1 MRPDTLTDNKII
13 KATREGFGEGL
24 LAIGSDERVYG
35 LCADLTESVQ
45 MHHFAKAYTNRYI
58 EMGIAEQNMAAV
70 ASGIASM
77 GMIPY
82 MASYAAFNP
91 GRNWEQIRTTIA
103 YNNVPVRIIGAHA
116 GLSVGPDGGSHQM
129 LEDIALMRVMPNMTV
144 LVPIDANEAKAMTI
158 ASLEMS
164 GPVYIRLTREKSPL
178 ILPDNYIYNSE
189 PQIIYKT
196 SKTNKLKKLAII
208 TCGPIAYE
216 VLKSIKEIE
225 NHNIELLIINLSTI
239 KPLDEKFML
248 NLIKN
253 YTSILTV
260 EEHQIH
266 GGLGSLIAEFVVRH
280 GNVKMD
286 MIAVKD
292 RFGQSGKTD
301 ELYSE
306 YEIDSLNIIDRAIT
320 LAYK

>member
-1 MRPDTLTDNKII
+1 MRPDTLTDNKIM

-24 LAIGSDERVYG
+24 LQIGNDERVYG

-45 MHHFAKAYTNRYI
+45 MHHFAKAYANRYI

-144 LVPIDANEAKAMTI
+144 LVPIDANEARAMTM
-158 ASLEMS
+158 ASLNMK

-178 ILPDNYIYNSE
+178 ILSDDYVYNSE

-196 SKTNKLKKLAII
+196 PTNKIKKLAII
-208 TCGPIAYE
+208 TCGPIAYQAI
-216 VLKSIKEIE
+216 KSIAEIE
-225 NHNIELLIINLSTI
+225 KHNIELLIVNLSTI

-248 NLIKN
+248 NLIKS
-253 YTSILTV
+253 YSHILTV
-260 EEHQIH
+260 EEHQIY
-266 GGLGSLIAEFVVRH
+266 GGLGSLVAEFVVRH
-280 GNVKMD
+280 GHVKMD
-286 MIAVKD
+286 MVAVKD
-292 RFGQSGKTD
+292 RFGQSGKTE
-301 ELYSE
+301 ELYKE
-306 YEIDSLNIIDRAIT
+306 YEISSEYIIDRAVT
-320 LAYK
+320 LVF

>member
-1 MRPDTLTDNKII
+1 MRSDTLTDSKIL

-24 LAIGSDERVYG
+24 LTIGEDERVYG

-45 MHHFAKAYTNRYI
+45 MHRFRDAYPDRYI
-58 EMGIAEQNMAAV
+58 EIGIAEQNMASV

-82 MASYAAFNP
+82 IASYAAFNP

-103 YNNVPVRIIGAHA
+103 YNDMPVRIVGAHS

-144 LVPIDANEAKAMTI
+144 LVPIDANEARAMTI
-158 ASLEMS
+158 ASKDMG

-178 ILPDNYIYNSE
+178 ILPDDYVYNSE
-189 PQIIYKT
+189 PQVLYQ
-196 SKTNKLKKLAII
+196 SVKTNQIKKLAII

-216 VLKSIKEIE
+216 ALKSIEEIE
-225 NHNIELLIINLSTI
+225 RHSIELIIINLSTI
-239 KPLDEKFML
+239 KPMDEKFMIS
-248 NLIKN
+248 LIEK
-253 YTSILTV
+253 YSYILTV

-266 GGLGSLIAEFVVRH
+266 GGLGSLVAEFVIRH
-280 GNVKMD
+280 KRAIMD

-292 RFGQSGKTD
+292 RYGQSGKTD
-301 ELYSE
+301 ELYEE
-306 YEIDSLNIIDRAIT
+306 YRLNYKYIIDAAIN
-320 LAYK
+320 LVNK

>member
-1 MRPDTLTDNKII
+1 MRPDTLTDNKIM

-24 LAIGSDERVYG
+24 LQIGNDERVYG

-45 MHHFAKAYTNRYI
+45 MHHFAKAYANRYI

-144 LVPIDANEAKAMTI
+144 LVPIDANEARAMTM
-158 ASLEMS
+158 ASLNMK

-178 ILPDNYIYNSE
+178 ILSDDYVYNSE

-196 SKTNKLKKLAII
+196 PTNKIKKLAII
-208 TCGPIAYE
+208 TCGPIAYQAI
-216 VLKSIKEIE
+216 KSIAEIE
-225 NHNIELLIINLSTI
+225 KHNIELLIINLSTV

-248 NLIKN
+248 NLIKS
-253 YTSILTV
+253 YSHILTV
-260 EEHQIH
+260 EEHQIY
-266 GGLGSLIAEFVVRH
+266 GGLGSLVAEFVVRH
-280 GNVKMD
+280 GHVKMD
-286 MIAVKD
+286 MVAVKD
-292 RFGQSGKTD
+292 RFGQSGKTE
-301 ELYSE
+301 ELYKE
-306 YEIDSLNIIDRAIT
+306 YEISSEYIIDRAVT
-320 LAYK
+320 LVF

>member
-1 MRPDTLTDNKII
+1 MRPDTLTDNKIM

-24 LAIGSDERVYG
+24 LQIGNDERVYG

-45 MHHFAKAYTNRYI
+45 MHHFAKAYANRYI

-144 LVPIDANEAKAMTI
+144 LVPIDANEARAMTM
-158 ASLEMS
+158 ASLNMK

-178 ILPDNYIYNSE
+178 ILSDDYVYNSE

-196 SKTNKLKKLAII
+196 PTNKIKKLAII
-208 TCGPIAYE
+208 TCGPIAYQAI
-216 VLKSIKEIE
+216 KSIAEIE
-225 NHNIELLIINLSTI
+225 KHNIELLIINLSTV

-248 NLIKN
+248 NLIKS
-253 YTSILTV
+253 YSHILTV
-260 EEHQIH
+260 EEHQIY
-266 GGLGSLIAEFVVRH
+266 GGLGSLVAEFVVRH
-280 GNVKMD
+280 GHVKMD
-286 MIAVKD
+286 MVAVQN

-306 YEIDSLNIIDRAIT
+306 YGIDSLNIIDKAIA
-320 LAYK
+320 LAFK

>member
-1 MRPDTLTDNKII
+1 MRPDTLTDNKIM

-70 ASGIASM
+70 AAGIASM

-82 MASYAAFNP
+82 IASYAAFNP

-144 LVPIDANEAKAMTI
+144 LVPVDAIEAKAMTI

-164 GPVYIRLTREKSPL
+164 GPVYIRLSREKSPL
-178 ILPDNYIYNSE
+178 ILPDNYVYNSE
-189 PQIIYKT
+189 PQILYKT
-196 SKTNKLKKLAII
+196 SKTNQLKKLAII

-225 NHNIELLIINLSTI
+225 SHNIELLIINLSTI
-239 KPLDEKFML
+239 KPPDEKFLL
-248 NLIKN
+248 NLIKS
-253 YTSILTV
+253 YSHILTV
-260 EEHQIH
+260 EEHQIN
-266 GGLGSLIAEFVVRH
+266 GGLGSAIAEFVVRH
-280 GNVKMD
+280 GHVKMD
-286 MIAVKD
+286 MIGVKD

-306 YEIDSLNIIDRAIT
+306 YEIDSLNIIDRAVT
-320 LAYK
+320 LVF

>member
-286 MIAVKD
+286 MMAVKD